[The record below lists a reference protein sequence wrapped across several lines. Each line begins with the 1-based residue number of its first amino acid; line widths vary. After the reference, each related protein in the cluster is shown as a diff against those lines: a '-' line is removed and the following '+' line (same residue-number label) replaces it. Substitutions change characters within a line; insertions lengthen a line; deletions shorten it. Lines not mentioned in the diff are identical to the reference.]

1 MHAEEIL
8 RDYLQHLENLAKVCH
23 ALQMQVSRLVQEIEN
38 AESAYYPLLE
48 KIEDLQG

>member
-8 RDYLQHLENLAKVCH
+8 RGYWQHLDNLAKICNS
-23 ALQMQVSRLVQEIEN
+23 LQMQVSHLIQELEN